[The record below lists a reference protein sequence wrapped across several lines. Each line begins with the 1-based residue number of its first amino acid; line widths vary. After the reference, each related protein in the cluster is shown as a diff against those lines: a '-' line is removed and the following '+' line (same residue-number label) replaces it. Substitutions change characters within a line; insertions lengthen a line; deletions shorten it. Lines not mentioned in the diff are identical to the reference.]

1 MIGNNTSGSGE
12 VSKGLIV
19 LFILICTGWVIPYS
33 CSAGTAAEIDE
44 KVKTVLP
51 VLYSTSEAAG
61 ELSKTAKGILVFPS
75 VVKAGFG
82 IGGQYGEG
90 ALMVDGKTNQ
100 YFSTVAMSYGLQAG
114 AQKFGYAMF
123 LMTDE
128 AVKYL
133 KSSDGWELGTGPSI
147 VVMDEGKA
155 ASATTSSL
163 KQDIYVFFFGQ
174 KGLMAGLGI
183 QGTKVTPFEPKK

>member
-44 KVKTVLP
+44 KVQTVLP